1 MTEFEVVDDD
11 EIVFKKPAKKSAP
24 SQKPVKAPVQRVR
37 SHDIKPPSKRSVS
50 VNEDYRPVAG
60 KPRIYE
66 VVIETVDYNKTGT
79 KINYSH
85 TIKYPGHEEFFA
97 DE

>member
-1 MTEFEVVDDD
+1 MEFEILDEVDFGD
-11 EIVFKKPAKKSAP
+11 EQPKAP
-24 SQKPVKAPVQRVR
+24 QKPLKAPVERVN
-37 SHDIKPPSKRSVS
+37 SHNIKPASKRSVS
-50 VNEDYRPVAG
+50 VNEDYRPTAAANARV
-60 KPRIYE
+60 YE
-66 VVIETVDYNKTGT
+66 VVIETVDYNKAGT

>member
-1 MTEFEVVDDD
+1 MTEFEILDSD
-11 EIVFKKPAKKSAP
+11 EIEFKDEPKKPKP
-24 SQKPVKAPVQRVR
+24 SQTPLKAPVQRVK

-50 VNEDYRPVAG
+50 FAEDYRPVSG

-85 TIKYPGHEEFFA
+85 IIKYPGHEEFFA

>member
-1 MTEFEVVDDD
+1 MPEFEILDSD
-11 EIVFKKPAKKSAP
+11 EVEFKDEPKKPKS
-24 SQKPVKAPVQRVR
+24 SQTPVKAPVERVK

-50 VNEDYRPVAG
+50 VNEDYSKPAG
-60 KPRIYE
+60 QPRIYE

-85 TIKYPGHEEFFA
+85 TIKYPGHEEFF
-97 DE
+97 DES